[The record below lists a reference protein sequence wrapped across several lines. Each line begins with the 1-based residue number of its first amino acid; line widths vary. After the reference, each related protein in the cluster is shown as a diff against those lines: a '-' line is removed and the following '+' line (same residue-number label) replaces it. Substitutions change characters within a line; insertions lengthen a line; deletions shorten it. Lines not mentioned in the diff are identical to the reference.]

1 MAQATQ
7 AQMVQE
13 TLRRVKRIE
22 SLLES
27 LAAEPAPEPEGI
39 TLEADSRG
47 NLLARLKKT
56 IRF

>member
-13 TLRRVKRIE
+13 TLRRVKHIE

-27 LAAEPAPEPEGI
+27 IAAEPAPAEEGI